1 MSMAS
6 PCRIH
11 SPAIATP
18 ALRPPMELAL
28 RPNDQKPAMAMPPS
42 TLLPIPA
49 STDHIPA
56 PTKMTHVQPVSHSKS
71 VDIVDG
77 DINGRSAIKTES
89 TDPFF
94 RTFRLYAALRRTPHY
109 VATSADNRTPHYV
122 ATSTESYK
130 HSQAMTVA
138 TSPQHPHRPI
148 AGPAKLTIQST
159 PVKSQPP
166 MLSSNL
172 SSQNKGQ
179 QATMATTTPITLPSV
194 GCDNDTNGHGNGN
207 STKPMKMTASMATQN
222 HFTTTNQM
230 QSKSAIILRTHN
242 HGGREYHSSSDEN
255 RSSGHASMSDTG
267 HGSSSPGCGNNHH
280 RVNGTKLGTNGFSNA
295 SEHVVRK
302 NSQDARKHSI
312 GTRCNESR
320 SRHKVPWN
328 GTGLEDVKLA
338 IQQLTMR
345 SQTSTSTYSSLSAG
359 SESSE
364 PVRRLGRYSSLET
377 VNTNV
382 TNADE

>member
-1 MSMAS
+1 
-6 PCRIH
+6 
-11 SPAIATP
+11 
-18 ALRPPMELAL
+18 MELAF
-28 RPNDQKPAMAMPPS
+28 RPNDQKPAIAMPPAP
-42 TLLPIPA
+42 TLTA
-49 STDHIPA
+49 TTSTDHTNA
-56 PTKMTHVQPVSHSKS
+56 TTKATLVQPLPKSRS
-71 VDIVDG
+71 VDTVDG
-77 DINGRSAIKTES
+77 DTSIRNTTKTES

-94 RTFRLYAALRRTPHY
+94 RTYRLAENAVSTPAMMIPERDTCNTTSNVTKTPLNLRL
-109 VATSADNRTPHYV
+109 
-122 ATSTESYK
+122 
-130 HSQAMTVA
+130 M
-138 TSPQHPHRPI
+138 PHRPI

-172 SSQNKGQ
+172 SSQSKTH
-179 QATMATTTPITLPSV
+179 QAAIATPTQPMVTAIAANRSTSTAATTTN
-194 GCDNDTNGHGNGN
+194 NDVNGN
-207 STKPMKMTASMATQN
+207 NALPANPTKTTSMPAPN
-222 HFTTTNQM
+222 HFAVTNQIHH
-230 QSKSAIILRTHN
+230 KSAIIMRTHN
-242 HGGREYHSSSDEN
+242 HGGESSDEN

-267 HGSSSPGCGNNHH
+267 HGSSSPGCGNSHH
-280 RVNGTKLGTNGFSNA
+280 RGNGAKLGTTGFYA
-295 SEHVVRK
+295 SEHIARK
-302 NSQDARKHSI
+302 NSQDVRKHSI

-382 TNADE
+382 TSADECVIVIFIVVPI

>member
-1 MSMAS
+1 
-6 PCRIH
+6 
-11 SPAIATP
+11 
-18 ALRPPMELAL
+18 MEVAL
-28 RPNDQKPAMAMPPS
+28 RPNDQKPAIAMPAARS
-42 TLLPIPA
+42 RAAVIPN
-49 STDHIPA
+49 
-56 PTKMTHVQPVSHSKS
+56 Q
-71 VDIVDG
+71 
-77 DINGRSAIKTES
+77 
-89 TDPFF
+89 
-94 RTFRLYAALRRTPHY
+94 
-109 VATSADNRTPHYV
+109 
-122 ATSTESYK
+122 TESYHIIPIAANPK
-130 HSQAMTVA
+130 LDHIEQPFVESTAPTGPTALTPAIMIPERDT
-138 TSPQHPHRPI
+138 TPMNLRMMPHRPI

-172 SSQNKGQ
+172 SSRTDNAVQSRAAAPVTRSAMRSSASTNQLRSNNEPVQTSNEPAGRGASR
-179 QATMATTTPITLPSV
+179 ATGAAPVGATREVEEETHQGGIPGGENNDTSSPVTLPATA
-194 GCDNDTNGHGNGN
+194 GDNDNVKTTKWPQVTANGKKWPQMAEN
-207 STKPMKMTASMATQN
+207 SRKWQKMTAN
-222 HFTTTNQM
+222 
-230 QSKSAIILRTHN
+230 
-242 HGGREYHSSSDEN
+242 HSSSDEN

-280 RVNGTKLGTNGFSNA
+280 RGNAAKLGTTGFWNA
-295 SEHVVRK
+295 SEHIARK
-302 NSQDARKHSI
+302 TAQDVRKHSL

-382 TNADE
+382 TSADE

>member
-1 MSMAS
+1 MFNAYTSPTATPNGGNANAMSVAS
-6 PCRIH
+6 SCRIH

-28 RPNDQKPAMAMPPS
+28 RPNDQKPAIVMQPAT
-42 TLLPIPA
+42 TLSLPA
-49 STDHIPA
+49 STDNTLST
-56 PTKMTHVQPVSHSKS
+56 TKAMLVHPLPKSKS
-71 VDIVDG
+71 VDTVDG
-77 DINGRSAIKTES
+77 DTSGRSATKPDN

-94 RTFRLYAALRRTPHY
+94 RTFRLAENPLVKTVPTTLTPAMMIPERDTTNVTNNITKTQMNLRL
-109 VATSADNRTPHYV
+109 
-122 ATSTESYK
+122 
-130 HSQAMTVA
+130 M
-138 TSPQHPHRPI
+138 PHRPI

-179 QATMATTTPITLPSV
+179 QAMVTAPTNSANRSSAAIVAAVKTENPDPLFRTFRLTAT
-194 GCDNDTNGHGNGN
+194 
-207 STKPMKMTASMATQN
+207 A
-222 HFTTTNQM
+222 
-230 QSKSAIILRTHN
+230 HN
-242 HGGREYHSSSDEN
+242 HGRECHSSSDEN

-267 HGSSSPGCGNNHH
+267 HGSSSPGCGNNQN
-280 RVNGTKLGTNGFSNA
+280 RGNATKLGTTGFWNA
-295 SEHVVRK
+295 SEHIGRK
-302 NSQDARKHSI
+302 NSQDVRKQSL

-382 TNADE
+382 TSADE

>member
-1 MSMAS
+1 MFSAYTSPTATANGGNSVAS
-6 PCRIH
+6 SCRIH

-18 ALRPPMELAL
+18 ALRPSMELAL
-28 RPNDQKPAMAMPPS
+28 RPNDQKPAIVMPLAT
-42 TLLPIPA
+42 TLSLPA
-49 STDHIPA
+49 STDHTQST
-56 PTKMTHVQPVSHSKS
+56 TKAMLVLPLPKSKS
-71 VDIVDG
+71 VDTVDG
-77 DINGRSAIKTES
+77 DTSGRSATKPDS
-89 TDPFF
+89 TDPLF
-94 RTFRLYAALRRTPHY
+94 RTFRLAENPMAAAVPTTHTPGMMIPERDTTNITNNIPKTPMNLRL
-109 VATSADNRTPHYV
+109 
-122 ATSTESYK
+122 
-130 HSQAMTVA
+130 M
-138 TSPQHPHRPI
+138 PHRPI

-179 QATMATTTPITLPSV
+179 QAIVATPTTA
-194 GCDNDTNGHGNGN
+194 GNRSSAAMVVAAKTEN
-207 STKPMKMTASMATQN
+207 PDPLFRTFRLTATA
-222 HFTTTNQM
+222 
-230 QSKSAIILRTHN
+230 HN
-242 HGGREYHSSSDEN
+242 HVRECHSSSDEN

-267 HGSSSPGCGNNHH
+267 HGSSSPGCGNSHN
-280 RVNGTKLGTNGFSNA
+280 RGNATKLGTTGFWNA
-295 SEHVVRK
+295 SEHIARK
-302 NSQDARKHSI
+302 NSQDVRKQSL

-382 TNADE
+382 TSADE